1 MSELQLVEIIPG
13 LSLVSGPGG
22 GRFPLAYS
30 FLVDGDASALIDT
43 GCGIETLQALRRSH
57 RVDRVIASHAHPD
70 HTAGC
75 WLFEGV
81 PLYAPEAT
89 ADTFGRFDLLGERFT
104 EPGHLA
110 ARWRHF
116 VSTEMGYRSAP
127 PTQVYADGESFEFGR
142 LTLVAIHTPGH
153 TTDHTCLFE
162 PRHGVLLSFD
172 IDLTSFGPWYGHRES
187 DVEDFKASIRHLMA
201 LRPRLIVSSHKGI
214 INDGID
220 DHLQRY
226 LDVFDA
232 RDRALLDLLARERTL
247 DELLQLSPLYG
258 GHPYAAELLRY
269 WERQM
274 IHKHLDGL
282 IAQGRVQSA
291 GEGFVAT

>member
-1 MSELQLVEIIPG
+1 MAKLGLIEIVPG

-30 FLVDGDASALIDT
+30 FLVDGEGATLIDA
-43 GCGIETLQALRRSH
+43 GCGIETLQALQRSR

-75 WLFEGV
+75 WLFAGV

-89 ADTFGRFDLLGERFT
+89 ADTFGRFEVLGERFT

-110 ARWRHF
+110 AVWRHF
-116 VSTEMGYRSAP
+116 VSTMMGFRSTR
-127 PTQVYADGESFEFGR
+127 PTHTYADGETFDLGR
-142 LTLVAIHTPGH
+142 LSLRAIHTPGH
-153 TTDHTCLFE
+153 TADHTCLFE

-187 DVEDFKASIRHLMA
+187 DVGAFKASIRRIMD
-201 LRPRLIVSSHKGI
+201 LRPRVIVSSHKGI
-214 INDGID
+214 INDGVEE
-220 DHLQRY
+220 HLQRY
-226 LDVFDA
+226 LDAFDT
-232 RDRALLDLLARERTL
+232 RDRALLDLLSRERTL
-247 DELLQLSPLYG
+247 DELVELSPLYG
-258 GHPYAAELLRY
+258 GHPYAQDLLRY

-274 IHKHLDGL
+274 IRKHLDGL
-282 IAQGRVQSA
+282 IAQGRVRQTE
-291 GEGFVAT
+291 EGFTVT